1 MTKSEWREQQRK
13 LPFEEKLRI
22 LEDLRLRDLEIR
34 ATALALQY
42 RSRRTNRIAEGHTST
57 PRAGEPR

>member
-34 ATALALQY
+34 NATVIRKPLPVREEVDL
-42 RSRRTNRIAEGHTST
+42 
-57 PRAGEPR
+57 

>member
-22 LEDLRLRDLEIR
+22 LEELRLRDLEIR
-34 ATALALQY
+34 RSSLAQ
-42 RSRRTNRIAEGHTST
+42 SRQHAPKPGRRGKRGAS
-57 PRAGEPR
+57 A

>member
-22 LEDLRLRDLEIR
+22 LEQLRLRDLEIR
-34 ATALALQY
+34 NAGLLREPVPAQDMA
-42 RSRRTNRIAEGHTST
+42 SREDPDVH
-57 PRAGEPR
+57 P

>member
-22 LEDLRLRDLEIR
+22 LEQLRLRDLEIR
-34 ATALALQY
+34 NATL
-42 RSRRTNRIAEGHTST
+42 I
-57 PRAGEPR
+57 RAPQPAQQKPGREDS

>member
-22 LEDLRLRDLEIR
+22 LEDLRRRDLEIR
-34 ATALALQY
+34 KSSLAQAAPGPSSRQPQKTARPA
-42 RSRRTNRIAEGHTST
+42 
-57 PRAGEPR
+57 